1 MLKTLFRYLSA
12 FGPYWTA
19 RVYVLPTL
27 RSLASGES
35 VAVLSQKQVK
45 EFVAKA
51 IAPVIDKYQN
61 AEAEDLK
68 LIPEDCPIWVCW
80 WQGEDRMPEI
90 SRRCIETIRQNRGKH
105 PVILVTK
112 DNYTEFV
119 DLPEIFLER
128 LNSGKMCFAHFAD
141 TLRVNLIKQ
150 NGGIWID
157 SSMWMLKPIDTG
169 RQPFY
174 TNKNQPNSKDYISN
188 YRWTGGVLGASA
200 DMVLFNYLADCYERY
215 WTSYPAPIDFMIMD
229 YFIALGYENIPVI
242 RQLIDNHPFNNPD
255 FYSLKNRLNEAF
267 DSDYFESICKRN
279 DLLSLNRRSVA
290 KDCDQDD
297 RMTYWGYLKQL
308 TDDFD

>member
-1 MLKTLFRYLSA
+1 MLRTLFRYLSA

-68 LIPEDCPIWVCW
+68 PIPEDCPIWVCW

-112 DNYTEFV
+112 DNYKEFV

-174 TNKNQPNSKDYISN
+174 TNKNHPNSKDYISN

-200 DMVLFNYLADCYERY
+200 DMVLFNYMADCYKRY

-255 FYSLKNRLNEAF
+255 FYSLKKRLNEAF
-267 DSDYFESICKRN
+267 DSEYFESIYKRN
-279 DLLSLNRRSVA
+279 DLLSLNRRFVV
-290 KDCDQDD
+290 KDCGQNN

-308 TDDFD
+308 TSIE

>member
-1 MLKTLFRYLSA
+1 MIKTLFFYVHN
-12 FGPYWTA
+12 FGVYWTFKISIWPYIQ
-19 RVYVLPTL
+19 VVI
-27 RSLASGES
+27 SHES
-35 VAVLSQKQVK
+35 FNRLHQRQVK
-45 EFVAKA
+45 AFIGRVIK
-51 IAPVIDKYQN
+51 PVIDKYR
-61 AEAEDLK
+61 AMDLPV
-68 LIPEDCPIWVCW
+68 LEPIPDNCPIWVCW

-112 DNYTEFV
+112 DNYKEFV

-255 FYSLKNRLNEAF
+255 FYSLKKRLNEAF
-267 DSDYFESICKRN
+267 DSEYFESIYKRN
-279 DLLSLNRRSVA
+279 DLLSLNRRFVV
-290 KDCDQDD
+290 KDCGQND

-308 TDDFD
+308 TSVFD